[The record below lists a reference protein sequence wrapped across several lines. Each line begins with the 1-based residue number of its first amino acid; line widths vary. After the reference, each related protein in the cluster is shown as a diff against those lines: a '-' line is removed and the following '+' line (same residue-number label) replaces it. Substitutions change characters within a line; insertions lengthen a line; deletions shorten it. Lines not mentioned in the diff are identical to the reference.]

1 MSVAGRSLYTS
12 PAMRDRTGNSET
24 RGGEAQSGTPLR
36 KASRLAVW
44 SWVLYD
50 FSNTI
55 FAISILTYFYPIW
68 LASELGG
75 GPGLVNAAVAI
86 SSVFVVLTAPVLGA
100 IADLRQKRLPYL
112 VSLTVLAVLF
122 TAGLGL
128 AGGLLAGVALFVAAD
143 LAYQS
148 ANTFYNALLP
158 AVSAGRGAGRV
169 SGYGT
174 GLGYLGT
181 ILALVVLP
189 LFVAQQSFFG
199 LTLGGPETMRSLLG
213 PLGGWIDPT
222 EGANQNAFLP
232 TAFLFLLCSLPT
244 FFFVPDPAVR
254 APRPVRLGA
263 AYREVIATLRGIGG
277 YAGVGVFIL
286 ATVLYMDAANTA
298 IANTALYGQQ
308 VFGME
313 SAQTTNLLLFS
324 TVFAI
329 VGSVGFGFAS
339 DRAGPKK
346 TLVAVLVLW
355 LVAITFAA
363 GAVAPWMLF
372 AAGPLVGIALGG
384 TWTVSRV
391 MLVALA
397 PPEKLGEFFGL
408 YSLAGKVSAVA
419 GPAITALILFFLEG
433 IIGTVAYRIAMG
445 SLAIT
450 MVLGLFLLLRVPD
463 VRPDPNI
470 EEFAPEGVAGS
481 SDSPG

>member
-1 MSVAGRSLYTS
+1 MPLVGWSLYTFAAVS
-12 PAMRDRTGNSET
+12 DQD
-24 RGGEAQSGTPLR
+24 QSGTSGVR
-36 KASRLAVW
+36 KSEAHGSRASGLAVW

-86 SSVFVVLTAPVLGA
+86 SSIFVVLTAPVLGA

-112 VSLTVLAVLF
+112 VALTVLAVLF
-122 TAGLGL
+122 TAGLSL
-128 AGGLLAGVALFVAAD
+128 AGGLLMGVALFVAAD

-158 AVSAGRGAGRV
+158 AVSVGRGAGRV

-174 GLGYLGT
+174 GLGYFGT

-199 LTLGGPETMRSLLG
+199 LTFGGPEVMRSLFG

-222 EGANQNAFLP
+222 EGSNQNAFLP
-232 TAFLFLLCSLPT
+232 TAFLFLLFSLPA
-244 FFFVPDPAVR
+244 FLFVPDPAVR

-263 AYREVIATLRGIGG
+263 AYREVIATLRGIGD
-277 YAGVGVFIL
+277 YAGVGIFIL

-329 VGSVGFGFAS
+329 VGSLGFGFAS
-339 DRAGPKK
+339 DRAGPKS

-355 LVAITFAA
+355 LVAITLAA
-363 GAVAPWMLF
+363 GALAPWMLF

-397 PPEKLGEFFGL
+397 PPEKIGEFFGL
-408 YSLAGKVSAVA
+408 FSLAGKVSAVA
-419 GPAITALILFFLEG
+419 GPAITALILLLLEEA
-433 IIGTVAYRIAMG
+433 IGTVAYRIAMG
-445 SLAIT
+445 SLAVII
-450 MVLGLFLLLRVPD
+450 VLGLFLLLRVPD

-470 EEFAPEGVAGS
+470 DEFAPEGTAT
-481 SDSPG
+481 DA